1 MLPLENTAV
10 RLPLLALRGVVVLP
24 KTVASF
30 DVARKKSANALKV
43 AMDRDQLL
51 FVSTQKDI

>member
-10 RLPLLALRGVVVLP
+10 RMPLLALRGVVILP
-24 KTVASF
+24 KTIASF
-30 DVARKKSANALKV
+30 DVARKKSSNALKA

-51 FVSTQKDI
+51 FVCTQKDT